1 MTLLD
6 TVVKT
11 GYNRAFARPLTAGDR
26 AYLAFHRLNPGEFQ
40 DVGAVLFLDG
50 PVELADLRAHI
61 ADRVRQSRALM
72 LTDRLETV
80 TVRAPDRRATHTE
93 THWVSQPDMDVDAHV
108 VAVPLPTHEA
118 AARLGHNDAVGDR
131 RIRAAVDEIA
141 TWPTDMESQ
150 PWKVYLLCDPA
161 AGPPTAMSSGAG
173 TYGAGTYGSGTYGS
187 GTSGSVVV
195 YRTSHIAQDGAAL
208 YRALHLL
215 FGGDDDPDIGLPT
228 EIPRPRAA
236 DYLRFVNRGLNVLS
250 STRVLDAWGGR
261 PCGPA
266 RHTWTHADLGEI
278 RAAARRH
285 NATVNDVYLAALAGA
300 IRAWSEFE
308 WRHDDRP
315 VHALMPVSI
324 RLAADQNVLSNFTSG
339 VRVALPCGEPD
350 AAHRVA
356 RIAEVTG
363 RLKGG
368 GIGLVEHH
376 LFPSV
381 AQRATPRML
390 SYAASF
396 GGRTHELAMVA
407 TNART
412 IRGPLDVAG
421 RKVLE
426 MIGTGPLL
434 VGRQHLSVALF
445 GVGDRVGITFAAS
458 DSVPNHERLA
468 SLWRYELDEL
478 NRLAPIGVQVPL
490 QRRSVPSAG

>member
-1 MTLLD
+1 MTLVD
-6 TVVKT
+6 SVSKT

-50 PVELADLRAHI
+50 PVELADLRAHV
-61 ADRVRQSRALM
+61 AERVRQPRALM

-80 TVRAPDRRATHTE
+80 TVRPTDRRSTVTE

-108 VAVPLPTHEA
+108 AAVPLPTLEQA
-118 AARLGHNDAVGDR
+118 ERLGDSDAVGDR
-131 RIRAAVDEIA
+131 RIRAAIDQIA
-141 TWPTDMESQ
+141 SWPTDTNSQ
-150 PWKVYLLCDPA
+150 PWKIYLICDST
-161 AGPPTAMSSGAG
+161 GTSGGSSGESSDV
-173 TYGAGTYGSGTYGS
+173 TGSGGRR
-187 GTSGSVVV
+187 GATSGSVLV

-215 FGGDDDPDIGLPT
+215 FGGEDDPDIGLPT
-228 EIPRPRAA
+228 SIARPKAA
-236 DYLRFVNRGLNVLS
+236 DYLRFVTRGLNVLS
-250 STRVLDAWGGR
+250 PTRVLDAWGGPPR
-261 PCGPA
+261 GPA
-266 RHTWTHADLGEI
+266 RHTWTTADLGEI
-278 RAAARRH
+278 RTAARRH

-300 IRAWSEFE
+300 VRTWSEFE

-324 RLAADQNVLSNFTSG
+324 RLAADQNVLSNYTSG

-350 AAHRVA
+350 AAHRLA
-356 RIAEVTG
+356 RIAERTKA
-363 RLKGG
+363 LKRG

-376 LFPSV
+376 LFPTV

-412 IRGPLDVAG
+412 VRGPLEVAG
-421 RKVLE
+421 RKVTEL
-426 MIGTGPLL
+426 IGTGPLL
-434 VGRQHLSVALF
+434 AGRQHLSVALF

-468 SLWRYELDEL
+468 TLWRHELDEM
-478 NRLAPIGVQVPL
+478 NRLAPIGVQVPH
-490 QRRSVPSAG
+490 QRHPGPRAR